1 MIRLHNL
8 ELEILVK
15 LQAARIEP
23 NTSYVVSPSN
33 SISYSSLSLFP
44 SLSLSLSQAGIQ
56 EAINIRHHRNA
67 AAHLLKA
74 SIAAWL
80 PTDDVHIDAVLI
92 KSLKI
97 KSVAEGLE
105 QVTTNA

>member
-15 LQAARIEP
+15 LQTARIEP

-33 SISYSSLSLFP
+33 SISSFSLSL